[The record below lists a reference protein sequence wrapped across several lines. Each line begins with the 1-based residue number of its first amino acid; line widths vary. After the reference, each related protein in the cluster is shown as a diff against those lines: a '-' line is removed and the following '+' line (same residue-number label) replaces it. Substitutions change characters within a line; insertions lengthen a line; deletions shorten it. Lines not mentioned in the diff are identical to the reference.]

1 MIRILIITDNVFNWV
16 DKIFDNSREYVVRK
30 SNEILFINT
39 PLLYV
44 EITSEIDDRSRG
56 QRWNT
61 IILDKDVSAE
71 IYQQIL
77 LPSLWSIIDLR
88 NHDRI

>member
-1 MIRILIITDNVFNWV
+1 MIRILIITNDIFNWI
-16 DKIFDNSREYVVRK
+16 DKVVDNSREYMIKK
-30 SNEILFINT
+30 SDKTISIIT

-44 EITSEIDDRSRG
+44 RITSVIDYRSRG

-61 IILDKDVSAE
+61 IVLDKNVSNE
-71 IYQQIL
+71 IYSQIL

-88 NHDRI
+88 DKHT

>member
-1 MIRILIITDNVFNWV
+1 MIRILIITNNVLNWI
-16 DKIFDNSREYVVRK
+16 DKIAGNSREYIFRK

-39 PLLYV
+39 PLFYV
-44 EITSEIDDRSRG
+44 AITSEINDRSRG

-61 IILDKDVSAE
+61 IILDKDVSDK

-88 NHDRI
+88 NK